1 MQHGKEQIGFDPIT
15 ILFFYIVTNQSKAK
29 YNLVVE
35 FFIFAHLI
43 PVNLDIFFQSKNF
56 RILVSMSFLWR
67 EEFNRDGFPL

>member
-15 ILFFYIVTNQSKAK
+15 IFFFYIVTNQSMAK

-43 PVNLDIFFQSKNF
+43 PVNLDTFFSVLK
-56 RILVSMSFLWR
+56 L
-67 EEFNRDGFPL
+67 